1 MDKLQPNSHVIHPKE
16 ILEKE
21 TQGASRFN
29 NTLALKITN
38 IVGSMWSAYLFG
50 LLSLMSLPAILVA
63 INSSFRN
70 DFPSWII
77 ATSMITLI
85 AWISQNFLQL
95 VLLPIIMV
103 GQNVI
108 QGQQDAK
115 ADADHKT
122 LTYLANLQDEQMTL
136 LENQAKAIGLLRQD
150 LLSRTASGSKT
161 TAKQTVKV

>member
-1 MDKLQPNSHVIHPKE
+1 MSKLQPNAHVVHPKD
-16 ILEKE
+16 ILKREE
-21 TQGASRFN
+21 AGANKFN
-29 NTLALKITN
+29 NALALKITN

-63 INSSFRN
+63 INGSFRN
-70 DFPSWII
+70 DFPHWII
-77 ATSMITLI
+77 ATSMITLV

-95 VLLPIIMV
+95 VLLPVIMV

-115 ADADHKT
+115 AEADHNT

-136 LENQAKAIGLLRQD
+136 LENQTKLLELLQRDIDHRQKAAKPVQKEAE
-150 LLSRTASGSKT
+150 
-161 TAKQTVKV
+161 V